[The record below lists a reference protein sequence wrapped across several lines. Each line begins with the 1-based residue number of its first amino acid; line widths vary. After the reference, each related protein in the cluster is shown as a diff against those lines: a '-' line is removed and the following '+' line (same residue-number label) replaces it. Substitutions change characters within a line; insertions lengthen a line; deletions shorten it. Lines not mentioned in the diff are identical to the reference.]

1 MPCLNEAA
9 TIESCI
15 KKAQNFIKNRK
26 IDGEILVADNGS
38 TDLSKDIAKKN
49 GARVIEILEKGYGAT
64 LLNGIKN
71 SKGEYVIF
79 ADSDDSYD
87 FSDLQPFISK
97 LEDGFDLVIG
107 NRFKGEIK
115 KGAMPISHRYF
126 GNPVLSFLG
135 RIFFKSTIG
144 DFHSGIRAFKKEKIL
159 NLNLNS
165 SGMEFSVEMIA
176 RATLENLKITEIPT
190 TLSQDGRKSTTSHL
204 KTWEDG
210 WRHLVFMLLY
220 TPRWLFYY
228 TGIIFFVMGLMLA
241 LTTIFGTFKL
251 DLLNIELD
259 IFTLFGGCILC
270 LVGMQA
276 FSFGILV
283 SHHADKMKIVPLVKK
298 NKNNFV
304 KNLNLKYFSYFTIF
318 LLSCGIAGII
328 FAFKYWSSLNFGK
341 VNIDV
346 MARILIP
353 SGTAIAM
360 ALQLAI
366 TTFLA
371 SFMNIKYNRKNDEE
385 NSSNR

>member
-159 NLNLNS
+159 NLNL
-165 SGMEFSVEMIA
+165 
-176 RATLENLKITEIPT
+176 
-190 TLSQDGRKSTTSHL
+190 
-204 KTWEDG
+204 
-210 WRHLVFMLLY
+210 
-220 TPRWLFYY
+220 
-228 TGIIFFVMGLMLA
+228 
-241 LTTIFGTFKL
+241 
-251 DLLNIELD
+251 
-259 IFTLFGGCILC
+259 
-270 LVGMQA
+270 
-276 FSFGILV
+276 
-283 SHHADKMKIVPLVKK
+283 
-298 NKNNFV
+298 
-304 KNLNLKYFSYFTIF
+304 
-318 LLSCGIAGII
+318 
-328 FAFKYWSSLNFGK
+328 
-341 VNIDV
+341 
-346 MARILIP
+346 
-353 SGTAIAM
+353 
-360 ALQLAI
+360 QL
-366 TTFLA
+366 
-371 SFMNIKYNRKNDEE
+371 
-385 NSSNR
+385 